1 LKASEYKEAL
11 DPHIKRAAQTTV
23 NKIKT
28 DIKKQNQVNNMPV
41 AKKEETVYVKAST
54 FDGLKEIVDM
64 KKQKAVANELDSLIY
79 EQEILKNKR
88 NKNTM
93 SDRESEPKRAN
104 PLEMYVAANPEKIK
118 NMSMEEITKLS
129 MLMNP
134 SGGTDP
140 LMSILL
146 MNMDKKGNNGGGNDL
161 TQQILGVLVK
171 KMLDGNNGEKKTNND
186 TEIFKLMMQQNMQT
200 QQMMM
205 SMIMQKNEAPAENS
219 QNTFMKEM
227 FGMQRE
233 KSDFENSFLKDK
245 IRELEIRS
253 QGNDPLG
260 EAKRMIDYVKT
271 FGSLF
276 GGQNTTPEAMEHELK
291 LRELNFEQQR
301 QVNEES
307 RRVANMEQIGTMINN
322 TIETFGK
329 VLGEPIA
336 EAAKSKIEQFT
347 EDAKHPKD
355 VQRVRISPEQYQ
367 QEIDLGDLENMEQ
380 DLAQFENAKPKNARF
395 KVYETGD

>member
-1 LKASEYKEAL
+1 LKASEYKDAL

-28 DIKKQNQVNNMPV
+28 DIKKQNQVNKMPI
-41 AKKEETVYVKAST
+41 KKEEEVKYVKAST

-88 NKNTM
+88 SKNTM

-104 PLEMYVAANPEKIK
+104 PLELYLAANPEKIK
-118 NMSMEEITKLS
+118 DMSMEEITKLS
-129 MLMNP
+129 MLMNTN
-134 SGGTDP
+134 GGADP

-171 KMLDGNNGEKKTNND
+171 KMLDGNSGEKKTNND

-205 SMIMQKNEAPAENS
+205 GMIMQKNEAPAENS

-253 QGNDPLG
+253 QGSDPLG

-276 GGQNTTPEAMEHELK
+276 GGQNNSPEAMEHELK

-307 RRVANMEQIGTMINN
+307 RRVANMEQIGSMINN

-355 VQRVRISPEQYQ
+355 VQRVRISPDQYQ

-380 DLAQFENAKPKNARF
+380 DLAQFENAKPKSARF